1 MQPWVLEMLQH
12 QEENQTL
19 LKEIDRELR
28 YAPKGN
34 LQISHYRG
42 AARYYR
48 NRKSEGKGKE
58 YLGEK
63 KAALR
68 DALAQKAYDLELR
81 KAVEQEQELIQ
92 SVGIQIPQTPIE
104 VYEALPE
111 EIRAMVEPLVLP
123 DEEYI
128 ERWLK
133 IMSEKASGE
142 DYRSRVE
149 VIYHNIY
156 EKYEIPYVYEPS
168 LHLDGYGPA
177 RPDFAVLNVRTRQ
190 TLYHEH
196 FGMMDD
202 EEYRNNNI
210 WKLRCYHKNGYYEG
224 INFFVTMESDGRMID
239 YEEAEQIVKKYCL

>member
-1 MQPWVLEMLQH
+1 MQPWILEMLRH

-19 LKEIDRELR
+19 LKEIEKELR
-28 YAPKGN
+28 YAPKGD

-48 NRKSEGKGKE
+48 NRKCEGKGKE

-68 DALAQKAYDLELR
+68 DALATKDNDLELR
-81 KAVEQEQELIQ
+81 KAVEQEQELIR

-202 EEYRNNNI
+202 EEYRKNNI

>member
-1 MQPWVLEMLQH
+1 MEIRQIIETLEREDRAIAASLRKLL
-12 QEENQTL
+12 ENCPDGRLEVTTAR
-19 LKEIDRELR
+19 REHR
-28 YAPKGN
+28 FYMVSDGHK
-34 LQISHYRG
+34 Q
-42 AARYYR
+42 
-48 NRKSEGKGKE
+48 
-58 YLGEK
+58 YLGKKDADLTRGLMEK
-63 KAALR
+63 SYYQKMLKTVDEQSALLAHFLEAFDPR
-68 DALAQKAYDLELR
+68 ALIR
-81 KAVEQEQELIQ
+81 
-92 SVGIQIPQTPIE
+92 
-104 VYEALPE
+104 VYEDMHPE
-111 EIRAMVEPLVLP
+111 RKKIVTPLVLP

-202 EEYRNNNI
+202 EEYRKNNI